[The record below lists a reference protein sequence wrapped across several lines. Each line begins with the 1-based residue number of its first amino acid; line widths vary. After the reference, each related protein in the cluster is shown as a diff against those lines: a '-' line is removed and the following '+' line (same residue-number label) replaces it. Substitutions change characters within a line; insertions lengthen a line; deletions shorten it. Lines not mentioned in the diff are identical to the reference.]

1 MLVCNRRNCTIHIN
15 YVRFAKEENMKSKIE
30 IIKGKSKNE
39 KLPFFVSKE
48 ASDEAYAFHKTLKE
62 YNKTPLVWHSS
73 LAENLQVAGIF
84 TKDES
89 KRFGLNAFKGLG
101 ASFALSKI
109 LADAEHFLDP
119 QSGKTEIEAF
129 VTATD
134 GNHGKGVAWAAKN
147 AGKKAFVF
155 MPKGSAQSRVDAIAS
170 FGAVVEVTEFN
181 YIDSVKHASEFAK
194 ERGYV
199 LVQDTGFEGY
209 EEIPNYITQGY
220 TTMVRE
226 AISQLNEQGIERPT
240 HVFIQAGVG
249 SVTGAVS
256 GYLAEIFGDLRP
268 IVTVVEPTDV
278 ACIYES
284 AKNGEIT
291 VIGGL
296 VKTDMAG
303 LNCGEPNMCTWPIL
317 RDYADF
323 YAKCPDW
330 VTWDGMNSYANPVGN
345 DEKIISGESGA
356 VDFGLVKNLLENPDY
371 TEYKKEMNLNEDSVI
386 LVFNTEGATDPEN
399 YNRIVNG

>member
-1 MLVCNRRNCTIHIN
+1 MD
-15 YVRFAKEENMKSKIE
+15 EKIK
-30 IIKGKSKNE
+30 IIKGKSKNQP
-39 KLPFFVSKE
+39 LPYFVSE
-48 ASDEAYAFHKTLKE
+48 DASDQAYDFHKSLKE
-62 YNKTPLVWHSS
+62 YNETPLVSHK
-73 LAENLQVAGIF
+73 NLSKELGVSGIY

-109 LADAEHFLDP
+109 LADPLHFIDEE
-119 QSGKTEIEAF
+119 SGKSEIEAF

-134 GNHGKGVAWAAKN
+134 GNHGKGVAWASKN

-170 FGAVVEVTEFN
+170 FGATVEVTEFN
-181 YIDSVKHASEFAK
+181 YIDSVKHASNFAK
-194 ERGYV
+194 EKGYV

-226 AISQLNEQGIERPT
+226 AVAQLKADGVDRPT

-249 SVTGAVS
+249 SVTGAVA
-256 GYLAEIFGDLRP
+256 GYLKAVFGDDRP
-268 IVTVVEPTDV
+268 IVTVVEPTEV

-291 VIGGL
+291 IIDGL

-330 VTWDGMNSYANPVGN
+330 VTWQGMKRYANPVGS

-356 VDFGLVKNLLENPDY
+356 VDFGLVENLLNNPDCA
-371 TEYKKEMNLNEDSVI
+371 EYKEMMNINEDSVI
-386 LVFNTEGATDPEN
+386 LVFNTEGDTDPEN
-399 YNRIVNG
+399 YKKVVSE